1 MDIEKL
7 AGNLDA
13 NTRSKL
19 DALSQTAEA
28 KALGEL
34 FSDAELM
41 RADQSGDEASLRTIL
56 KRVLSTG
63 EGKRLAQ
70 MLGDAMK

>member
-13 NTRSKL
+13 NTRAKL

-34 FSDAELM
+34 ISDAELL
-41 RADQSGDEASLRTIL
+41 RAAQSGDDEALRAIIR
-56 KRVLSTG
+56 RVMSTG
-63 EGKRLAQ
+63 EGQRLAQ